1 MEKNLIKTELTS
13 SVMLMRIESRGDN
26 AIFKEDNFE
35 KMLTELIK
43 EEEEKL
49 AVNGE
54 EFQRRHLE
62 IMELLE
68 KISGKK

>member
-1 MEKNLIKTELTS
+1 MF
-13 SVMLMRIESRGDN
+13 MCIESRGDST
-26 AIFKEDNFE
+26 IFKGDNFE
-35 KMLTELIK
+35 KMITELIK

-49 AVNGE
+49 GVNSE

-68 KISGKK
+68 KILKKE

>member
-1 MEKNLIKTELTS
+1 MC
-13 SVMLMRIESRGDN
+13 IESRGDS

-35 KMLTELIK
+35 KMLAELIK

-49 AVNGE
+49 AVNSE

-68 KISGKK
+68 KISGRK

>member
-1 MEKNLIKTELTS
+1 
-13 SVMLMRIESRGDN
+13 MLMRIESRGDN

-62 IMELLE
+62 IMEQLE
-68 KISGKK
+68 KISGKNR